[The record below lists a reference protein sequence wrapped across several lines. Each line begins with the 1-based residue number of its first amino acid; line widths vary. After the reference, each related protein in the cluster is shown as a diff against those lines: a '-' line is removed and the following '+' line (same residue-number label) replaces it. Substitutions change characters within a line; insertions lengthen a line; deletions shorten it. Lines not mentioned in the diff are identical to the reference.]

1 MRTDRRRAWEEL
13 HQKATVVDLHAHPS
27 LAAMLFH
34 RAFARRYRTVSR
46 AFDPRSI
53 RTNFVRLAE
62 GGVDVLLSAAYP
74 PEKQILDDISLFG
87 ILRLRHLRYIPWPPI
102 QRIWKQGI
110 KPPYIQVANNL
121 FDEIEHQVSLHNQ
134 KGNRRRV
141 EIATSIRQLNGIVDK
156 GEHAPIALV
165 HSVEGAHSLEGE
177 VCRASDNEKDIVDEL
192 LRNLDR
198 LFRRG
203 VAYLTLAHFYPN
215 QVVAPVFPFPEDVLK
230 FYRGPLWRDLTLGL
244 TSRGEKIVEE
254 MVSRGMII
262 DVAHCT
268 PIARRRIYDIV
279 GNRQPIVATHVGVY
293 EINPSPYNL
302 TDSEIRRIAD
312 TGGMLGVIFMNYW
325 LVPYTSGLGISHIA
339 RTIQHVVNV
348 AGIECVGIGTDFD
361 GFTDPPDD
369 LKEPGELPRLT
380 ERLLSDQYSDDHIT
394 KILGGNALR
403 VLRQGWK
410 KPD

>member
-1 MRTDRRRAWEEL
+1 MRTDRPPEWKEL
-13 HQKATVVDLHAHPS
+13 HEKASVVDLHAHPS

-34 RAFARRYRTVSR
+34 RAFARRYTTVSR

-53 RTNFVRLAE
+53 RTNFTRLAE

-102 QRIWKQGI
+102 QRIWDQGL
-110 KPPYIQVANNL
+110 KPPYLQVANNL
-121 FDEIEHQVSLHNQ
+121 FDEIEDQVRLHN
-134 KGNRRRV
+134 KKRHKRNV
-141 EIATSIRQLNGIVDK
+141 EIATSVGRLNEILGQGQD
-156 GEHAPIALV
+156 APIALV

-177 VCRASDNEKDIVDEL
+177 VCRVSDNEKDILDEL
-192 LRNLDR
+192 LGNLDR
-198 LFRRG
+198 LFQRG

-215 QVVAPVFPFPEDVLK
+215 QVVAPVFPFPEDVLQ

-244 TSRGEKIVEE
+244 TPCGEKIVEE
-254 MVSRGMII
+254 MVGKGMII

-268 PIARRRIYDIV
+268 PTARRQIYDIV
-279 GNRQPIVATHVGVY
+279 GNRQPIVATHVGAFEV
-293 EINPSPYNL
+293 NPSPYNL

-312 TGGMLGVIFMNYW
+312 AGGMVGVIFMNYW
-325 LVPYTSGLGISHIA
+325 LVPYTAGLGINHIA
-339 RTIQHVVNV
+339 RTIKHVVNV
-348 AGIECVGIGTDFD
+348 AGVECVGIGSDFD

-380 ERLLSDQYSDDHIT
+380 ERLLADQYSGDVIM

-410 KPD
+410 KQD